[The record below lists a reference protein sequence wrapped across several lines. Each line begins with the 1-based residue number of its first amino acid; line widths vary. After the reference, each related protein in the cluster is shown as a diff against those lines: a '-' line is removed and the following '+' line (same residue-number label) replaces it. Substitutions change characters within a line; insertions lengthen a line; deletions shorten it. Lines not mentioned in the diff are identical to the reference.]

1 MTSGARL
8 DTNWRFRGFQVL
20 TLENVLLRVDVIPEL
35 GGKIYNFIY
44 KPVDRNFL
52 WHNPRIELRKVPL
65 GANYNDNYAGGWD
78 ELFPND
84 AAVEF
89 QGESLPDHGE
99 LWCQTWDYEVLK
111 QDSEQ
116 VSIRLWRYGSVTQ
129 TLMEKSITLRPR
141 RLSLRT

>member
-44 KPVDRNFL
+44 KPFDRNFL

-99 LWCQTWDYEVLK
+99 LWCQTWDYEVS
-111 QDSEQ
+111 QA
-116 VSIRLWRYGSVTQ
+116 RLGAGFHPALALRERYTDCDGEEYNVTA
-129 TLMEKSITLRPR
+129 
-141 RLSLRT
+141 